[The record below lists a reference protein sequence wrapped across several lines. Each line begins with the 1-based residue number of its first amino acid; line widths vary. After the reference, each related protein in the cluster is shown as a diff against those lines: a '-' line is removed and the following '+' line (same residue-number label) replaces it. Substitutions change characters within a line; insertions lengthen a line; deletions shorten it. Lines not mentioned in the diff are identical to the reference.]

1 MDTYAKTWIELSFPV
16 YVIVLVVIVILICKY
31 STKFSSLIGKKNP
44 VFTLATLILLSYA
57 KLLQNIITAISY
69 AVLNYPDGSHEVAW
83 CPDASVRYIRGKHIL
98 LFLTASVILVLGIA
112 YTVILFSWQWLLS
125 VSQRNPFKW
134 VQNTKLASF
143 MDAYHA
149 PYTARRRYW
158 TGLLLFARV
167 ILYLV
172 SAVNVSGEP
181 SINLLAVILV
191 VTSLFIL
198 KYNIYKIWY
207 IDVLETGLYIN
218 LIMLSGGKLYLLQAA
233 CRRLSYITSL
243 CINNCFH
250 HHACVHY
257 SLSCSHQHPSFC

>member
-112 YTVILFSWQWLLS
+112 YTVILFSWQWLL
-125 VSQRNPFKW
+125 Q
-134 VQNTKLASF
+134 
-143 MDAYHA
+143 YHRGTHSSGFRTQSL
-149 PYTARRRYW
+149 PHLWMPTMLHTQQEDV
-158 TGLLLFARV
+158 TGLDCCCLHVLF
-167 ILYLV
+167 Y
-172 SAVNVSGEP
+172 
-181 SINLLAVILV
+181 
-191 VTSLFIL
+191 T
-198 KYNIYKIWY
+198 
-207 IDVLETGLYIN
+207 
-218 LIMLSGGKLYLLQAA
+218 
-233 CRRLSYITSL
+233 
-243 CINNCFH
+243 
-250 HHACVHY
+250 
-257 SLSCSHQHPSFC
+257 